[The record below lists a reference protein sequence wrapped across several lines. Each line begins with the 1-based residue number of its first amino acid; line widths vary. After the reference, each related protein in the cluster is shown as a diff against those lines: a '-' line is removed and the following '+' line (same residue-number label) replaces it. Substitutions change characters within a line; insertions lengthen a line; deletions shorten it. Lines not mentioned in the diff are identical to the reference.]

1 MKSLIRSSFFIALA
15 LLNSTCVDED
25 LMGHLRLAF
34 TDSPMDGDNVKSV
47 NIVFTNLEAMRKG
60 NWKSLRSFD
69 QPVGINFLNYTGG
82 KSFPMVDDYVEPGD
96 ISELRL
102 QLNVASQNSSLV
114 LNPVC
119 NIQYTDGTTKE
130 LFLEDGQ
137 PPEIILQ
144 GAFGSNPRE
153 ISDFTFDFDIRKSIY
168 ESNGMIF
175 LKPVIRVVKT
185 ALTGNIEASTINN
198 TVQNDRLV
206 VYAYKAGSYS
216 PSEAATPPAGE
227 VPFKNA
233 ITSIKV
239 VKNKFIVGFLEEGNY
254 DLIFVRVTETGS
266 FKTVV
271 GKYMAVAVKPTEVT
285 QLEID
290 MQNLAS
296 P

>member
-1 MKSLIRSSFFIALA
+1 MKSLIRSSIFIILT
-15 LLNSTCVDED
+15 LFTSTCVDED

-34 TDSPMDGDNVKSV
+34 TDSPIDGDNVKSV

-60 NWKSLRSFD
+60 SWKSLRSFD
-69 QPVGINFLNYTGG
+69 QPIGINLLNYTGG
-82 KSFPMVDDYVEPGD
+82 KSFPLVDDYVEPGD
-96 ISELRL
+96 IPQLRL
-102 QLNVASQNSSLV
+102 QMNVATRNSSLV
-114 LNPVC
+114 RNPVC

-130 LFLEDGQ
+130 LYLEDGQ
-137 PPEIILQ
+137 LPEIILD
-144 GAFGSNPRE
+144 GDFGSNPRE

-168 ESNGMIF
+168 ESDGLVFM
-175 LKPVIRVVKT
+175 KPVIRVVKT
-185 ALTGNIEASTINN
+185 ELTGNIEASTINN

-227 VPFKNA
+227 VQFKNA
-233 ITSIKV
+233 VTSIKI
-239 VKNKFIVGFLEEGNY
+239 VKNKFVVGFLEEGSY
-254 DLIFVRVTETGS
+254 DLIFVRVTETGG

-271 GKYMAVAVKPTEVT
+271 GKYMAAAVKPTEVT

-290 MQNLAS
+290 MQNLAN